1 VDAIARD
8 AGFATPVMWTG
19 SYGDSTVV
27 TPQFLLDQA
36 RRYLTAGRIVL
47 GHANHPTVLGLF
59 DQISS
64 IIRDRGLQPVTLDEF
79 FGTRRH

>member
-1 VDAIARD
+1 
-8 AGFATPVMWTG
+8 MWTV

-27 TPQFLLDQA
+27 TPRFLLDQA
-36 RRYLTAGRIVL
+36 RRSLTARRIVV
-47 GHANHPTVLGLF
+47 GHANHPTVLGPF

-79 FGTRRH
+79 FGTRRR